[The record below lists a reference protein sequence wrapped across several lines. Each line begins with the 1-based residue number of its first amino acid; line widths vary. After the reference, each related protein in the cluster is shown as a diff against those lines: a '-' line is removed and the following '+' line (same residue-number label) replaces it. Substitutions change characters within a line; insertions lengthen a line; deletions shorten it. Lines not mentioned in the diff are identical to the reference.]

1 MAFFRTHFFS
11 DALGVCTR
19 ANVLLPDRPDPAAP
33 LPALYLLHGLSDDET
48 IWMRRTSLELFA
60 GGLNLAVVMP
70 DGGRSFYSNLRTG
83 QRFFDYVVDEL
94 PALMER
100 WFRLDARRE
109 GRFVAGLS
117 MGGYGAFKAALSR
130 PDRYAAAAGLS
141 SVCDVRWVRDGRA
154 DVWESMVGPGAAE
167 PPPELDLDA
176 LAERAAAAPAAGRPA
191 LFQYC
196 GTDDFLWAANLRF
209 RDRLRALGMAP
220 HWEEGPGGH
229 SWENWNERIRHVL
242 AWLPIGGGEA
252 GRTGAIGI

>member
-19 ANVLLPDRPDPAAP
+19 ANVLLPDRPDPGVP

-60 GGLNLAVVMP
+60 SDRHLAVVMP
-70 DGGRSFYSNLRTG
+70 DGGRSFYSNLRSG
-83 QRFFDYVVDEL
+83 QRFADYLVEEL
-94 PALMER
+94 PSLMER

-141 SVCDVRWVRDGRA
+141 SVCDVRWVRDGQPA
-154 DVWESMVGPGAAE
+154 IWESILPPGTAE
-167 PPPELDLDA
+167 PPPELDLFP
-176 LAERAAAAPAAGRPA
+176 LAERVAALPAAERPA

-196 GTDDFLWAANLRF
+196 GTDDFLWKDNLRF
-209 RDRLRALGMAP
+209 RDRLGALGLAP
-220 HWEEGPGGH
+220 RWEEGPGGH
-229 SWENWNERIRHVL
+229 CWENWNERIRNVL
-242 AWLPIGGGEA
+242 DWLPLAGKT

>member
-19 ANVLLPDRPDPAAP
+19 ANVILPDRPDPSRP

-60 GGLNLAVVMP
+60 GPLNLAIVMP

-83 QRFFDYVVDEL
+83 QRFYDYVTDEL
-94 PALMER
+94 PSLMER

-117 MGGYGAFKAALSR
+117 MGGYGALKLALSR

-141 SVCDVRWVRDGRA
+141 SVCDIRWIRGDAAIWGTLV
-154 DVWESMVGPGAAE
+154 EPGETE
-167 PPPELDLDA
+167 PPPALDLFP
-176 LAERAAAAPAAGRPA
+176 LAERVAALPAAERPA

-196 GTDDFLWAANLRF
+196 GTDDFLWQDNLRF
-209 RDRLRALGMAP
+209 REHLRSLGLAP
-220 HWEEGPGGH
+220 RWEEGPGGH
-229 SWENWNERIRHVL
+229 CWENWNERIQHVL
-242 AWLPIGGGEA
+242 AWLPLGGGEA
-252 GRTGAIGI
+252 GRTGAIGV

>member
-19 ANVLLPDRPDPAAP
+19 ANVILPDRPDPDRP

-60 GGLNLAVVMP
+60 GPLNLAIVMP

-83 QRFFDYVVDEL
+83 QRFFDYVADEL
-94 PALMER
+94 PSLMER

-117 MGGYGAFKAALSR
+117 MGGYGALKLALSR

-141 SVCDVRWVRDGRA
+141 SVCDIRWIRGNSA
-154 DVWESMVGPGAAE
+154 IWETLVPPGEAE
-167 PPPELDLDA
+167 PPPALDLFP
-176 LAERAAAAPAAGRPA
+176 LAERVAALPAAERPA

-196 GTDDFLWAANLRF
+196 GTDDFLWQDNLRF
-209 RDRLRALGMAP
+209 REHLRALGLDAR
-220 HWEEGPGGH
+220 WEEGPGGH
-229 SWENWNERIRHVL
+229 SWENWNERIQHVL
-242 AWLPIGGGEA
+242 AWLPLGGGEA

>member
-19 ANVLLPDRPDPAAP
+19 ANVILPDRPDPAVP

-60 GGLNLAVVMP
+60 GDRNLAVVMP

-83 QRFFDYVVDEL
+83 QRFFDYVAEEL
-94 PALMER
+94 PSLMER
-100 WFRLDARRE
+100 WFRFDTRRE

-117 MGGYGAFKAALSR
+117 MGGYGALKLALSR
-130 PDRYAAAAGLS
+130 PGRYAAAAGLS
-141 SVCDVRWVRDGRA
+141 SVCDIRWIRGNSA
-154 DVWESMVGPGAAE
+154 IWETLVPPGEAE
-167 PPPELDLDA
+167 PPPALDLFP
-176 LAERAAAAPAAGRPA
+176 LAERVAALPAAERPA

-196 GTDDFLWAANLRF
+196 GTDDFLWQDNLRF
-209 RDRLRALGMAP
+209 REHLRKLGLDAR
-220 HWEEGPGGH
+220 WEEGPGGH
-229 SWENWNERIRHVL
+229 SWENWNERIQHVL
-242 AWLPIGGGEA
+242 AWLPLGGGEA